1 MKLTRHHPAVQVLQ
15 GDLQSLGV
23 TERDFDWAASVLL
36 SRSFVYG
43 DASQH
48 VTLPLIDMANHS
60 LQPNATMK

>member
-1 MKLTRHHPAVQVLQ
+1 MQVLQ
-15 GDLQSLGV
+15 GDLQSLGA

-48 VTLPLIDMANHS
+48 VILPVIDMANHS
-60 LQPNATMK
+60 LQPSATMK